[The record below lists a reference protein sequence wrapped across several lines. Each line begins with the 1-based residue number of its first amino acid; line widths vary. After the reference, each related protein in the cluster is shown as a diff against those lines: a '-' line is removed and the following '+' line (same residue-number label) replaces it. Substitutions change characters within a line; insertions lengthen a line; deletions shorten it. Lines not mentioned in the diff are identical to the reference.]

1 MSIKWWL
8 QKEKLVWNTTH
19 TKTRI
24 ETCLLQ
30 PHGCKQISIMISEVS
45 LKQINNT
52 EHCNIDSRT
61 M

>member
-1 MSIKWWL
+1 M
-8 QKEKLVWNTTH
+8 TTKR
-19 TKTRI
+19 KTSMEYYSYQNKRI